1 MEGTNMEEPSKF
13 NKYNIRY
20 NTDSKKEENPLAEII
35 CLTTNNIRVA
45 YIHFWKDKPL
55 KENYVETT
63 QFKERIIHINFD
75 ISRFNDIIQ
84 MLQYKEPITVEYDD
98 STKLGVLLLENIQ
111 LQKGQ
116 K

>member
-1 MEGTNMEEPSKF
+1 MEESSKF
-13 NKYNIRY
+13 NEYNIRY
-20 NTDSKKEENPLAEII
+20 NTDSKKGENPLAEII

-45 YIHFWKDKPL
+45 YIHFWKNKEPL
-55 KENYVETT
+55 KENKVEIT

-98 STKLGVLLLENIQ
+98 STKLGVLLLQNIQ